1 MESMTGLFSARAFS
15 NASGPHENQSTGLW
29 ACWSKYGLVSWMRR
43 LVCCP
48 LMINLSALQSL
59 CAFSEGSRLV
69 ADPMCVHKYCALF
82 QRSLKVLSGWQT
94 ALSIYTC
101 VERHAPRVTFGILPL
116 YYCRGV

>member
-69 ADPMCVHKYCALF
+69 ADPMCVHKYGALF
-82 QRSLKVLSGWQT
+82 QRSL
-94 ALSIYTC
+94 
-101 VERHAPRVTFGILPL
+101 EGIIWVADGPVNIHVRRAS
-116 YYCRGV
+116 CSKSD

>member
-48 LMINLSALQSL
+48 LMITLSAPQSL
-59 CAFSEGSRLV
+59 CAFAEGSRLV
-69 ADPMCVHKYCALF
+69 HCRVDVGLYLLF
-82 QRSLKVLSGWQT
+82 
-94 ALSIYTC
+94 
-101 VERHAPRVTFGILPL
+101 PLPL
-116 YYCRGV
+116 GEGEGEGLFPGPGAPHPCPLPQERE